1 MKIIN
6 IFDTIMSGLYLLGG
20 TAIVF
25 IGKSLY
31 NIFVGPPCSFL
42 ISNLDHV
49 GLIILITCRH
59 VGLIILII
67 CRHVGLIIG
76 LLLTVISLLL
86 LGILAVIYRWDP
98 MNNMDH
104 KSE

>member
-1 MKIIN
+1 MN
-6 IFDTIMSGLYLLGG
+6 GFYLLKG

-25 IGKSLY
+25 ISTSLGY
-31 NIFVGPPCSFL
+31 IFLAAQVVFKFP
-42 ISNLDHV
+42 I
-49 GLIILITCRH
+49 LIICRH